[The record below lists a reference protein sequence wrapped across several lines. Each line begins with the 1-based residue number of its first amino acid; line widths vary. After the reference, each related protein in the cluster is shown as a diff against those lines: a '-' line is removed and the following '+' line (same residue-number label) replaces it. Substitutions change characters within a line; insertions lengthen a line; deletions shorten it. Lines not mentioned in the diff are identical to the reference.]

1 MQTLRWSCAALVLV
15 LAACAGSAAEGPG
28 SSEPGA
34 KEPASTEPATNEPP
48 PAAGPITCG
57 LPAPVVSEDPC
68 TKDAECAPSEPC
80 HAHACVAVAHAKP
93 RTPDTVCS
101 TMLDCKSVDANP
113 CVCHEGRCALVPKPN

>member
-1 MQTLRWSCAALVLV
+1 MQTLRWSFAALLLGLV
-15 LAACAGSAAEGPG
+15 ACAGSAAEGPG
-28 SSEPGA
+28 STEPGA
-34 KEPASTEPATNEPP
+34 IQSAPNEPP
-48 PAAGPITCG
+48 PPAAEGPITCG

-68 TKDAECAPSEPC
+68 TKDAECAPAEPC

-113 CVCHEGRCALVPKPN
+113 CVCHQGRCALVPKPN